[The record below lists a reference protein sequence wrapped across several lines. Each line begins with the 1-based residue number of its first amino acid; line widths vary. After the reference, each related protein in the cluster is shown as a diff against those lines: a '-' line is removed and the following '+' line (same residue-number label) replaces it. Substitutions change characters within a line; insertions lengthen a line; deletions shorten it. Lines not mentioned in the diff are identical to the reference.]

1 MAAHDS
7 NTSNGSNSTLSFIVG
22 ALVVAVL
29 VLGFAL
35 YTGMDFGRDDG
46 INISIEGAGP
56 AAEQT
61 GEALEH
67 AAKAVNYAAKDATG
81 Q

>member
-7 NTSNGSNSTLSFIVG
+7 NTGSTSNSNSVLSFIVG
-22 ALVVAVL
+22 ALVVAVV

-35 YTGMDFGRDDG
+35 YQGFEFGSNDD

-56 AAEQT
+56 AAEQA
-61 GEALEH
+61 GEAIEG
-67 AAKAVNYAAKDATG
+67 AANAIDDATRAN
-81 Q
+81 